1 MSNSTSNVTQIL
13 TSQGQ
18 KEVTANR
25 NLNAAS
31 PAMAFA
37 IEKIIGATLYYL
49 GGNTLI
55 AGVPTFV
62 NNGTLTL
69 TLSATC
75 YVRKLDSTGAISFVT
90 SIPTNWPKTNA
101 GYSAIATVV
110 MGASTYTSWTDHR
123 VGVGVPDPSSSTVI
137 LTPAYAATLTVDLA
151 AYSTYAT
158 VIVRV
163 GTLTG
168 NVTFNIT
175 NGTEAQIIR
184 VRFTQDGT
192 GNRTFTAGANL
203 RFSADI
209 TAITLSTGANK
220 VDKVAFEWDGA
231 VSKADV
237 LAINKGF

>member
-1 MSNSTSNVTQIL
+1 MASSTSNVTQIL

-18 KEVTANR
+18 KEVTSNR
-25 NLNAAS
+25 NHNAAS

-49 GGNTLI
+49 GGNTMI
-55 AGVPTFV
+55 AGTPTFV

-75 YVRKLDSTGAISFVT
+75 YVRKLDSSGALSFVT
-90 SIPTNWPKTNA
+90 SIPTNWPKANG
-101 GYSAIATVV
+101 GYTAVATVV

-123 VGVGVPDPSSSTVI
+123 VGIGVADPSSSTVI
-137 LTPAYAATLTVDLA
+137 LTPAYAGTLTVDLA
-151 AYSTYAT
+151 SYASYAT
-158 VIVRV
+158 VIVRA

-175 NGTEAQIIR
+175 NGTEGQIIR

-192 GNRTFTAGANL
+192 GSRTFTPGANL
-203 RFSADI
+203 RFGTDI

-231 VSKADV
+231 ASKADV
-237 LAINKGF
+237 LAITKGF